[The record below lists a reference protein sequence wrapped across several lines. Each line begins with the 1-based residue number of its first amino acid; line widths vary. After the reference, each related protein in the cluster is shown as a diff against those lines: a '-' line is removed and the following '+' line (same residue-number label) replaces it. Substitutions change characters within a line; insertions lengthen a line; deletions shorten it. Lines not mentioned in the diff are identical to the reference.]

1 MDWKHIMNI
10 ASGHSSLVVRTPYP
24 IVCWVSIENRKHDVN
39 VKMLDTHGIQPFS
52 AENKFSCW
60 NLHNFKSRHIGTT
73 SGEKN
78 PSIIIHGHWPW
89 CCGKCISSKSPC
101 VNAISHQ
108 MTANANHER
117 KKLNANTSNVQRH
130 CESTK
135 VVKMSCRKRI
145 RRWAI
150 FFWITLHSPF
160 LSTARRRIFLELPGR
175 YPRLLGKINLLN
187 VCAF

>member
-73 SGEKN
+73 SGEK
-78 PSIIIHGHWPW
+78 IHQFMGTDLDA
-89 CCGKCISSKSPC
+89 
-101 VNAISHQ
+101 V
-108 MTANANHER
+108 ANAFPPNRHAWMQSATKWPQTPTMKGR
-117 KKLNANTSNVQRH
+117 NLMRTRATSSATVNRLRWWKCLVENGFAVGQFSFESH
-130 CESTK
+130 C
-135 VVKMSCRKRI
+135 I
-145 RRWAI
+145 LHFWA
-150 FFWITLHSPF
+150 
-160 LSTARRRIFLELPGR
+160 
-175 YPRLLGKINLLN
+175 LLVDVFSSSFRGDTHG
-187 VCAF
+187 F